1 MIPQQPPLAAP
12 DSPLPTGAP
21 PKFAHL
27 GVAVSAIQPALES
40 YQRLFGYQLLS
51 GPFDDPIQK
60 VTVCFL
66 AARFAHDFSI
76 ELVAPLVPG
85 SPIDEAL
92 KKGLGAYHV
101 CYEVTNLDRTL
112 QDFRQAGCI
121 VISKP
126 VPAVAFGGRRI
137 AWLYTP
143 TRQLVELLESTVPD
157 QPA

>member
-1 MIPQQPPLAAP
+1 ML
-12 DSPLPTGAP
+12 TGAP

-27 GVAVSAIQPALES
+27 GIAVSVIQPAIDS
-40 YQRLFGYQLLS
+40 YKRLFGYQLLS

-66 AARFAHDFSI
+66 AARSSSDFSI
-76 ELVAPLVPG
+76 ELVAPLGPG
-85 SPIDEAL
+85 SPIDDAL

-101 CYEVTNLDRTL
+101 CYEVADLGRTL
-112 QDFRQAGCI
+112 QDFRNLGCI

-126 VPAVAFGGRRI
+126 VPAAAFGGRRI

-143 TRQLVELLESTVPD
+143 TRQLVELLESTLPEP
-157 QPA
+157 PA